1 MKKYFVFVLLFI
13 TACQSAV
20 VVPPE
25 FEYKEIKA
33 GKFTLASWQKIS
45 DLNAP
50 LKIYIEGDGR
60 AFTASG
66 RVSANPT
73 PRGTLVRKLAFGD
86 NNPNVVY
93 LARPCQFV
101 KTPECAAKYWSE
113 ARFAP
118 EVIESSAVA
127 IRSLAQNRP
136 VVLVGYSGGAQI
148 AGLTSV
154 IHPEIKVKKLIT
166 IAGNLDHV
174 AWMKYHHLPMLDK
187 SLNLSDYKAE
197 FRLIPQIHYV
207 GEKDDII
214 PPKLTY
220 EFTNN
225 QSLIREIEGASH
237 GSGWEGAYPYIRA
250 EY

>member
-25 FEYKEIKA
+25 FAYKEIKA

-45 DLNAP
+45 DINAP
-50 LKIYIEGDGR
+50 VKIYIEGDGR
-60 AFTASG
+60 AFTSSG

-101 KTPECAAKYWSE
+101 KTPECSAKYWSE

-118 EVIESSAVA
+118 EVIESFAVA
-127 IRSLAQNRP
+127 IKTLAQNKP

-154 IHPEIKVKKLIT
+154 IHP
-166 IAGNLDHV
+166 
-174 AWMKYHHLPMLDK
+174 DK
-187 SLNLSDYKAE
+187 SLNLGDYKAE
-197 FRLIPQIHYV
+197 FRLIQQIHYV

-214 PPKLTY
+214 PPKLAY

-225 QSLIREIEGASH
+225 QSLIREVNGASH
-237 GSGWEGAYPYIRA
+237 GSGWESIYPYIRA